1 MDMSKSAMQYAD
13 LAEFDRRQRGIERHV
28 LAAFLGGLVVGLLG
42 VLAAGTGPGWV
53 GHVYDPYAYLAL
65 TLAVGASASGFGW
78 ALLTTFLAT
87 VATLAAAVSG
97 VIGGDSRFDVIGGSA
112 AGLNWTLALLVGI
125 GLLAYVTRRSDR
137 WGDYAAG
144 VIGAALLAD
153 IVDRA
158 TPGFIGDERS
168 FWPLPALLIGA
179 VAVAV
184 VIALRGS
191 FSARIRALACTAVL
205 TGLFAAAIGG
215 WSTVA
220 GYWSAIAG

>member
-42 VLAAGTGPGWV
+42 VLAAGRGPGWV

-65 TLAVGASASGFGW
+65 ALAVGASASGFGW

-87 VATLAAAVSG
+87 VATLAATVAG
-97 VIGGDSRFDVIGGSA
+97 VIGGGSHFDMIGGSA

-153 IVDRA
+153 VVDRA
-158 TPGFIGDERS
+158 TPGFIGNERS

-191 FSARIRALACTAVL
+191 AGARIRALACAVVL
-205 TGLFAAAIGG
+205 TGLFAAATGG
-215 WSTVA
+215 WITGA
-220 GYWSAIAG
+220 G

>member
-1 MDMSKSAMQYAD
+1 MDMGKGAMQYMD

-42 VLAAGTGPGWV
+42 VLLAGKGPGWF

-65 TLAVGASASGFGW
+65 ALAVGASASGFGW

-87 VATLAAAVSG
+87 VATLTATVAG
-97 VIGGDSRFDVIGGSA
+97 VIGGDSRFDVIGGGA

-125 GLLAYVTRRSDR
+125 GLLAYVTRRNDR

-153 IVDRA
+153 VVDRA
-158 TPGFIGDERS
+158 IPGVIGGERS
-168 FWPLPALLIGA
+168 FWPLPALLIGTVAVA

-191 FSARIRALACTAVL
+191 AGARIRALACAVVL
-205 TGLFAAAIGG
+205 TGLFAAATGG
-215 WSTVA
+215 WITGA
-220 GYWSAIAG
+220 G

>member
-1 MDMSKSAMQYAD
+1 MGKSTMEYVD

-28 LAAFLGGLVVGLLG
+28 LAASLGGLAIGLLG
-42 VLAAGTGPGWV
+42 VLAAGKGPGWF

-65 TLAVGASASGFGW
+65 ALAVGASASGFGW
-78 ALLTTFLAT
+78 ALLTTFLAA
-87 VATLAAAVSG
+87 VATLAAAVGGG
-97 VIGGDSRFDVIGGSA
+97 VIGGGSRFHLIGGSVA
-112 AGLNWTLALLVGI
+112 VLNWTLALLIGI

-153 IVDRA
+153 VVDRA
-158 TPGFIGDERS
+158 TPGFIGGERS

-191 FSARIRALACTAVL
+191 AGARIRALACTVLL
-205 TGLFAAAIGG
+205 TGLFAAWI
-215 WSTVA
+215 TVA
-220 GYWSAIAG
+220 G

>member
-1 MDMSKSAMQYAD
+1 MDMSKSAVQYAD

-42 VLAAGTGPGWV
+42 VLTAGRGPGWV

-65 TLAVGASASGFGW
+65 ALTVGASASGFGW

-87 VATLAAAVSG
+87 VATLAATVAG
-97 VIGGDSRFDVIGGSA
+97 VIGGSSHLDMIGGSA

-125 GLLAYVTRRSDR
+125 GMLAYVTRRSDR

-153 IVDRA
+153 VVDRA
-158 TPGFIGDERS
+158 TPGVIGYERS
-168 FWPLPALLIGA
+168 FWPWPALLIGA

-191 FSARIRALACTAVL
+191 AGARLRALACAGVL
-205 TGLFAAAIGG
+205 TGLFAAAPGG
-215 WSTVA
+215 W
-220 GYWSAIAG
+220 IAGAG